1 MESVGCQCVPCVIA
15 QHASSMCG
23 RLALEADRL
32 CAQMPTNEKDYLVLH
47 FKLFSILN
55 TLEHLNRLLD
65 DLQRF
70 TKVIQDV

>member
-1 MESVGCQCVPCVIA
+1 
-15 QHASSMCG
+15 
-23 RLALEADRL
+23 
-32 CAQMPTNEKDYLVLH
+32 MPTNKKDYLVLQ

>member
-1 MESVGCQCVPCVIA
+1 MPCVIA

-23 RLALEADRL
+23 RLTLEVDQL

-70 TKVIQDV
+70 AKVIQDV

>member
-1 MESVGCQCVPCVIA
+1 MDLVGCQCMPCVIA
-15 QHASSMCG
+15 QHASFMCG
-23 RLALEADRL
+23 RLTLEANRL
-32 CAQMPTNEKDYLVLH
+32 CAQMPTNEKDYLVLQ

-70 TKVIQDV
+70 AKVIQDV

>member
-1 MESVGCQCVPCVIA
+1 MELVGCQCVLCVIG
-15 QHASSMCG
+15 QHALSMCG
-23 RLALEADRL
+23 GLTLEADQL
-32 CAQMPTNEKDYLVLH
+32 LAQMPANEKEYLVLQ

>member
-1 MESVGCQCVPCVIA
+1 MESVGCQCVLCVIGL
-15 QHASSMCG
+15 HALSMCG
-23 RLALEADRL
+23 RLALEADQL
-32 CAQMPTNEKDYLVLH
+32 LAQMPTNEKDYLVLQ

>member
-23 RLALEADRL
+23 RLAWEADQL

-70 TKVIQDV
+70 AKVIQDV

>member
-15 QHASSMCG
+15 QHASSMCH
-23 RLALEADRL
+23 RLTWEADQL

>member
-1 MESVGCQCVPCVIA
+1 MELVGCQCVLCVIG
-15 QHASSMCG
+15 QHALSMCG
-23 RLALEADRL
+23 RLTLEADQL
-32 CAQMPTNEKDYLVLH
+32 LALMPANEKEYLVLQ

>member
-23 RLALEADRL
+23 RLAWEADQL

-65 DLQRF
+65 DWQRF

>member
-1 MESVGCQCVPCVIA
+1 MELVGCQCVLCVIG
-15 QHASSMCG
+15 QHALSMCG
-23 RLALEADRL
+23 RLTLEADQL
-32 CAQMPTNEKDYLVLH
+32 LAQMPANEKESLVLQ

>member
-1 MESVGCQCVPCVIA
+1 MESVGCQCVLCVIG
-15 QHASSMCG
+15 QHALPMCS
-23 RLALEADRL
+23 RLTWEADQL
-32 CAQMPTNEKDYLVLH
+32 LAQMPTNEKEYLVLQ